1 MDPLQLLDL
10 GEGEPLLA
18 QSKQKEGKDD
28 VFAMT
33 QSGSL
38 MQI

>member
-10 GEGEPLLA
+10 GEGEPSLLKVT
-18 QSKQKEGKDD
+18 SKEGKDD

-33 QSGSL
+33 QSGV
-38 MQI
+38 